1 MNILRETHPP
11 QTRKNSLT
19 GSKSKRSVPT
29 KKKEK
34 RTLTNVLKETTTIPP
49 IQDSLTG
56 HFQEDP
62 RVQVREPFLQKRK
75 KNECLL
81 HSFLKRNPPHLKS
94 TFPRSNPRED
104 P

>member
-1 MNILRETHPP
+1 MF
-11 QTRKNSLT
+11 
-19 GSKSKRSVPT
+19 SKRQPLNYQHKIHLPIT
-29 KKKEK
+29 FPKKKEK

-81 HSFLKRNPPHLKS
+81 HSFLKRNPHHLKP